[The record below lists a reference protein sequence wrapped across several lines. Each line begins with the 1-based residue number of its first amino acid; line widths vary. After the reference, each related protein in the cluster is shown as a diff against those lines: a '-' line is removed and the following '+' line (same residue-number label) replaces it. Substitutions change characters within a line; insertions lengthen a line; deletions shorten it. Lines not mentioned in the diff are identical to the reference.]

1 MPQIKKKNI
10 RFSFILDKIEPVLI
24 LLIVG
29 GVLWYMYT
37 SFIQPELQKYMAG
50 GEFHVDTE
58 KTKLIEQQKYLK
70 ELKDF
75 YTLYQQKTSGTD
87 ALAGTVPQHAEY
99 PVFFAGFEKI
109 ATDLGLGL
117 EVVSISAPK
126 GIDSEKKK
134 EKGELKELAVSAK
147 FTKVDY
153 KKLKT
158 LLDILETNKRIL
170 DIQSVDADPASGA
183 ASFIIKTYYQE

>member
-1 MPQIKKKNI
+1 MPQIEKKHI
-10 RFSFILDKIEPVLI
+10 RFSFILDKVEPLLI
-24 LLIVG
+24 LLIIG
-29 GVLWYMYT
+29 GVFWYMYT
-37 SFIQPELQKYMAG
+37 SFIQPEFQKYTAG

-58 KTKLIEQQKYLK
+58 KAKLAEQQKYLK
-70 ELKDF
+70 ELRDF

-87 ALAGTVPQHAEY
+87 VLAGTVPQYAEY
-99 PVFFAGFEKI
+99 PIFFAGFEKV
-109 ATDLGLGL
+109 AADLGLGL

-126 GIDSEKKK
+126 GIEKKKK
-134 EKGELKELAVSAK
+134 EKGELKDLSVSVK

-158 LLDILETNKRIL
+158 ILNIFETNKRIL
-170 DIQSVDADPASGA
+170 DVQSVDADPAGGA